1 MSARDPRPG
10 APGPAP
16 GGDAPLPSVYDEAEL
31 YDLVLGG
38 LDFDLAYWIE
48 VGRTAGGPVLEVGC
62 GTGRVLLPLLEAGV
76 DADGVDL
83 SPPML
88 ERAREKAAAKG
99 FRPTL
104 VAADMADFT
113 MPRRYARAICAFN
126 AFAHAD
132 GPGAQIATLRCV
144 REHLLSGG
152 ALVLHLSYPSPRYWL
167 EPDGEPVLEAEARHP
182 ARGTTLQLWDARFKD
197 PVAQR
202 QRSEN
207 EVRELDA
214 GGRVIASRRLAS
226 DQRWVYPPE
235 LELLFRVAGYS
246 RWALYGGFAGERL
259 ERPDQ
264 PIVAWAWKD

>member
-1 MSARDPRPG
+1 VSPAPRR
-10 APGPAP
+10 PAP
-16 GGDAPLPSVYDEAEL
+16 GEAPPAAAAPSVYDDAAL

-38 LDFDLAYWIE
+38 LDFDLPFWLG
-48 VGRTAGGPVLEVGC
+48 VGRAAGGPVLEVGC

-83 SPPML
+83 FPAML
-88 ERAREKAAAKG
+88 ERARAKAAARG

-113 MPRRYARAICAFN
+113 MPRRYARAICPFN

-132 GPGAQIATLRCV
+132 GPEAQIATLRCV
-144 REHLLSGG
+144 REHLEAGG
-152 ALVLHLSYPSPRYWL
+152 AFVLHMSLPSPGYWS
-167 EPDGEPVLEAEARHP
+167 EPDGVPVLEIEAKHP
-182 ARGTTLQLWDARFKD
+182 ETGNTLQMWDTRFKD

-207 EVRELDA
+207 EVRELAPD
-214 GGRVIASRRLAS
+214 GTVVSSRRMVS
-226 DQRWVYPPE
+226 TQRWVYRAE
-235 LELLFRVAGYS
+235 LELLFRLAGYP
-246 RWALYGGFAGERL
+246 RWEIFGGFEGEPL

-264 PIVAWAWKD
+264 QLVAWAWKD